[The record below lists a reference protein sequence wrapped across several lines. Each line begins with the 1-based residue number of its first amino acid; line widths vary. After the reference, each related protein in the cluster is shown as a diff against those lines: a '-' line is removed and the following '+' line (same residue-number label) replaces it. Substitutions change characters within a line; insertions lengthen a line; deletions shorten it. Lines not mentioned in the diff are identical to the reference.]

1 MSYQWNF
8 SPGFSVR
15 PCKIDSHVCLIPAT
29 KSKTKRWKPCEKKG
43 MYTFIW
49 EKLAKSSIAEI
60 RIIKEKNACKNREQP
75 AGSHTSFDKKKA
87 YTKKPSQSAHKEIRE
102 NYLTYVTSVHLS

>member
-1 MSYQWNF
+1 M
-8 SPGFSVR
+8 
-15 PCKIDSHVCLIPAT
+15 
-29 KSKTKRWKPCEKKG
+29 KTLRKKG

-87 YTKKPSQSAHKEIRE
+87 YTKKPAKAPIKR
-102 NYLTYVTSVHLS
+102 